1 MFAVIAECFDSEEIY
16 SWGLTPQDAWESML
30 GEFNREEHDVD
41 MDTVRFFVETDIVR
55 ETKITWRVE
64 SDIDSE

>member
-16 SWGLTPQDAWESML
+16 GWSHTPQEAWDRML

-55 ETKITWRVE
+55 ETKITWHMPE
-64 SDIDSE
+64 SDTDE

>member
-16 SWGLTPQDAWESML
+16 GWGLTPQDAWESML
-30 GEFNREEHDVD
+30 GEFNRAEHDID

-55 ETKITWRVE
+55 QTKITWQIPDTDDE
-64 SDIDSE
+64 